1 MWRVLRDHPIML
13 GVGLLVFAGGFL
25 LIAPL
30 LTGQQQR
37 VSLFK
42 KNSLVAA
49 PSVSPSGAFSA
60 RTEISGDEAGPTRRL
75 CVRLRVT
82 DIVANREIIFQT
94 GASDA
99 QKWAVGWSPS
109 NSLVLYS
116 SDVGTMVYDIKDG
129 QIVERIPDPTEQEV
143 ARKAYEHKY
152 GTKPRD

>member
-1 MWRVLRDHPIML
+1 MLREHPL
-13 GVGLLVFAGGFL
+13 VVAVGLLFFAGGFL
-25 LIAPL
+25 LVAPL

-37 VSLFK
+37 VSLLK
-42 KNSLVAA
+42 GKSLLAV
-49 PSVSPSGAFSA
+49 PILSPSGAFSA

-82 DIVANREIIFQT
+82 NIPAKREIAFQT
-94 GASDA
+94 GASDV

-116 SDVGTMVYDIKDG
+116 SDVGIMAYDIKDG
-129 QIVERIPDPTEQEV
+129 QMVERMPDAAEQEV
-143 ARKAYEHKY
+143 ARKAYEQKY